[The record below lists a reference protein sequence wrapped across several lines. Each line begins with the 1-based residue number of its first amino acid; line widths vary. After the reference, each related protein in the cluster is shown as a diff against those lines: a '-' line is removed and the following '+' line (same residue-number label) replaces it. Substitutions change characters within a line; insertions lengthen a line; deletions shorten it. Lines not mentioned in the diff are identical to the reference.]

1 VRLVRW
7 IYKLPLR
14 LRSLSRRQAADQE
27 LDEELGYHLEQK
39 TQHYMAQGR
48 SPQGARRA
56 ARLEM
61 GGLEKRKE
69 ECRDARQI
77 TWLQDF
83 LQDIHYGLRILRKSP
98 GFTIVAVLTLALGIG
113 ANAAIFSILD
123 PLLLQKLP
131 VHNPDELVWVSST
144 GTLGRPAEGSEIET
158 YYAYRDKASA
168 FASVL
173 AFSGIAPYEVT
184 YDGRK
189 ISANG
194 ELVSVNYFAALGVR
208 PFAGHLLADS
218 DQHGPPALVV
228 SFAFWKRAL
237 NSNPEA
243 IGKVVT
249 FGDQSDASH
258 TGSVP
263 QHSFTVV
270 GIAPPEFFGAK
281 VGESP
286 DFYAPL
292 NATDLPTQDY
302 WQTQWVTILARLK
315 PGISLAQAQTSLNP
329 LLHEVEKTSTL
340 PQIERD
346 EDFANV
352 LLAFASRGLSDAR
365 AKFSLPA
372 RILMTV
378 VGLLLL
384 IACGNVTNLLLARGM
399 ARKREF
405 TVRLALG
412 AGRWRV
418 IRQLLTEST
427 LLALA
432 GAVAGLAVGYW
443 TSRLLL
449 ASLSTRQLPVVLSTG
464 LNLRT
469 LLFTTAVLALTV
481 LVCGLAPALAATRG
495 ELSEELKVQGSG
507 SHRSSAQSRMS
518 NALLVAQIALSMV
531 LLAAAGLLLRSLFNL
546 ETFDAGFNRDKVL
559 TVTMSG
565 YSASRSRDQI
575 AQFYVQLLDRVRQ
588 LPGVHSASYSSFTP
602 ISGKEVGI
610 NVVVEGY
617 TLRPGEVAN
626 ERFVGVSPEYFET
639 MGIPLL
645 AGRDFT
651 EQDVRPDSPSNLS
664 TTAAIINQTMA
675 RRFFGNV
682 SPLGKHFHFVEG
694 HRPPLEIVGVVADSK
709 YNDLRESPTDFFYI
723 PGTHGDIEIRTDGSA
738 KTLAG
743 SLPAIFYSLD
753 RSVTITG
760 IRSLREQVDESLH
773 SDRLIA
779 ALCAAFS
786 ILALVLTCVGLYGAL
801 AFNLARRTSEIGIRM
816 ALGANQRDI
825 FRLVVGQGLRLTIAG
840 LILGI
845 VAALGTGSL
854 LGSMLFAV
862 KQTDPLTFLGV
873 SIALLCAA
881 ALACYIPAR
890 RAMRVDPMVAL
901 RYE

>member
-575 AQFYVQLLDRVRQ
+575 AQFYVQLLDSVRQ